1 MMIRGFSRMSQP
13 ATRATPQNE
22 HRSLARSLAR
32 GVASEQRGGANGG
45 GHFTFAAVL
54 KCAIFPLQPINFS
67 RCRDRRD
74 FNTHFIQARSGTKCS
89 KERVRTPRN
98 SYLVFHDYFPKLR
111 VTVHLII
118 TVPHRIFKREVFS
131 SASNYKTRTLTT
143 TRLHD
148 PLRGAPPEA
157 SVPPPF
163 SPLPLS
169 RPSPSSSPHL
179 LPSRL
184 APSRLAPS
192 RLASS
197 PYAALAIAPTPRW
210 AFS

>member
-1 MMIRGFSRMSQP
+1 MSD
-13 ATRATPQNE
+13 
-22 HRSLARSLAR
+22 
-32 GVASEQRGGANGG
+32 GA
-45 GHFTFAAVL
+45 
-54 KCAIFPLQPINFS
+54 
-67 RCRDRRD
+67 RRD
-74 FNTHFIQARSGTKCS
+74 VAVAGVGGEGGRRKLENSFFCLPTSTVLWRYSSSGS
-89 KERVRTPRN
+89 FLPS

-118 TVPHRIFKREVFS
+118 TVPHRVFKREVFS